1 MVGRGGFG
9 PAAPIIVLTQIIHL
23 AVRRNS
29 SWKNEKYIIIHGG
42 MWLGEMK
49 RLEIVGRCVFII
61 ICTLG
66 PRWAAVPKSA
76 GLGGRGREPSLQHKR
91 KKGQNQVKSSTD
103 D

>member
-1 MVGRGGFG
+1 MVGGGGIG

-66 PRWAAVPKSA
+66 PRWAAVSQSA
-76 GLGGRGREPSLQHKR
+76 
-91 KKGQNQVKSSTD
+91 
-103 D
+103 

>member
-1 MVGRGGFG
+1 MVGGGGIG

-49 RLEIVGRCVFII
+49 RLENRRPLCVYNNMHAGAEVG
-61 ICTLG
+61 G
-66 PRWAAVPKSA
+66 GKSV

-91 KKGQNQVKSSTD
+91 KKVKIK
-103 D
+103 